1 MISRRTVFCLGLSQ
15 LICWGI
21 TYHLIGALGERIAAD
36 LGWSRSL
43 IYGGFSAA
51 LLVMGLASPLVGRSI
66 DRHGGRVVMVGRLG
80 PDRARLPGS
89 GLRARALGLLCWETT
104 NAP

>member
-66 DRHGGRVVMVGRLG
+66 DRHGGRVVMV
-80 PDRARLPGS
+80 AGS
-89 GLRARALGLLCWETT
+89 GLIALGCLALACVHELWAYYVGTT